1 MSKPLLLFYLIPSL
15 WTRIFSYLPIND
27 LKSVVSTCKTLSVA
41 GKTQIMYQIKSNVH
55 NFQGK
60 APSLSWRTMQ
70 VRSRTVFMF
79 GLEHFL
85 RNPSYA
91 NVQHLDFS
99 STQLETFE
107 LRLMCEFC
115 CKNRCL
121 KSLDLRNLKKVL
133 KRTPKKVLKRI
144 LRNMMTKSKL

>member
-41 GKTQIMYQIKSNVH
+41 GKEKSCIKLRAMFII
-55 NFQGK
+55 FQGK

-107 LRLMCEFC
+107 LRQMCEFC

-121 KSLDLRNLKKVL
+121 KSLDLSDKV
-133 KRTPKKVLKRI
+133 
-144 LRNMMTKSKL
+144 

>member
-1 MSKPLLLFYLIPSL
+1 MFLLSKG
-15 WTRIFSYLPIND
+15 
-27 LKSVVSTCKTLSVA
+27 KS
-41 GKTQIMYQIKSNVH
+41 
-55 NFQGK
+55 
-60 APSLSWRTMQ
+60 PSLSWRTMQ
-70 VRSRTVFMF
+70 VRSRSVFMF

-85 RNPSYA
+85 RTPSYA

-121 KSLDLRNLKKVL
+121 KSLDLSDKV
-133 KRTPKKVLKRI
+133 
-144 LRNMMTKSKL
+144 